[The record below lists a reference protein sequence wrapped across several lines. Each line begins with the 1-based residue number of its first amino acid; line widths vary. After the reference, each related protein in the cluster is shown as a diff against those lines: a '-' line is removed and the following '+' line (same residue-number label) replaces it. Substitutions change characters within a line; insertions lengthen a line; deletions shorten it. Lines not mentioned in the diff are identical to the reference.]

1 MADDK
6 NKTADWAPGTLENT
20 RRNIGN
26 LDKNEA
32 AEMAKK
38 LGGQVMYEKSSHT
51 SSGASAGGSSKPNLG
66 VIKRNPA
73 SGSSQA
79 KPASASSAG
88 YTAQSYH
95 KYETLPEMSKKDC
108 NYIDKLMMSS
118 EFQIKPNYGF
128 FNFIRSFQKNG
139 TEKILPSLCDSKIP
153 SHISNMESFI
163 TVIKTL
169 IQMSPSTYKSK
180 ILNGSEA
187 KFKFLRMV
195 ASWTMGPIKTEY
207 AHLKD
212 VKPPVLTKDLI
223 SITRVL
229 YKPLIT
235 LYYFGDTKIPKLIK
249 EIYNDEI
256 AYPDTSKEK
265 LSELSK
271 KAITH
276 WVYLDNEVIKKMYPL
291 LMRMCGNGYYEYPEF
306 FQTQIS
312 DILKF
317 TELHK
322 FDLLLPEKLQEKKVE
337 EKKPSRPDPV
347 QKGVKDATVI
357 TGLKLL
363 EQFFPQA
370 GFSNLEEHP
379 DMYSYFGPIFEL
391 EEGSNLLHKENPLQV
406 IIVLQYIIEYCF
418 KGCRN
423 IKFNVPDST
432 KNGADTIYNV
442 MDEWSAYREEIFG
455 KYYCDELKDFVNS
468 AYSQGDFATTKLGKK
483 ILNSLL
489 WQITFHFM
497 PSFKFD
503 QLLLERPQDQSKYRP
518 LYHRT
523 DFTRKYLTMVV
534 NECDQAAKTKSEI
547 KSISNPWDHYQFEL
561 PNEISKRLD
570 VVLGGKNTGPNTNA
584 TNANLLKYTLC
595 FVSVLDWYI
604 NNPDSPAYTGDPMN
618 IYRVSS
624 EDGKPQFSV
633 KTRNDQNKLFA
644 EGIKAAY
651 SKQAK

>member
-1 MADDK
+1 M
-6 NKTADWAPGTLENT
+6 
-20 RRNIGN
+20 
-26 LDKNEA
+26 
-32 AEMAKK
+32 
-38 LGGQVMYEKSSHT
+38 
-51 SSGASAGGSSKPNLG
+51 
-66 VIKRNPA
+66 
-73 SGSSQA
+73 
-79 KPASASSAG
+79 
-88 YTAQSYH
+88 
-95 KYETLPEMSKKDC
+95 
-108 NYIDKLMMSS
+108 
-118 EFQIKPNYGF
+118 
-128 FNFIRSFQKNG
+128 
-139 TEKILPSLCDSKIP
+139 
-153 SHISNMESFI
+153 
-163 TVIKTL
+163 
-169 IQMSPSTYKSK
+169 
-180 ILNGSEA
+180 
-187 KFKFLRMV
+187 
-195 ASWTMGPIKTEY
+195 
-207 AHLKD
+207 
-212 VKPPVLTKDLI
+212 
-223 SITRVL
+223 
-229 YKPLIT
+229 
-235 LYYFGDTKIPKLIK
+235 
-249 EIYNDEI
+249 
-256 AYPDTSKEK
+256 
-265 LSELSK
+265 
-271 KAITH
+271 
-276 WVYLDNEVIKKMYPL
+276 
-291 LMRMCGNGYYEYPEF
+291 
-306 FQTQIS
+306 
-312 DILKF
+312 
-317 TELHK
+317 
-322 FDLLLPEKLQEKKVE
+322 
-337 EKKPSRPDPV
+337 
-347 QKGVKDATVI
+347 
-357 TGLKLL
+357 
-363 EQFFPQA
+363 
-370 GFSNLEEHP
+370 
-379 DMYSYFGPIFEL
+379 
-391 EEGSNLLHKENPLQV
+391 
-406 IIVLQYIIEYCF
+406 
-418 KGCRN
+418 
-423 IKFNVPDST
+423 PDST